1 MDQGNTSI
9 LDKSNIFWISDI
21 MSSHPHTTRLLP
33 VLALLLA
40 APVLAAGDAPPG
52 ETGNAV
58 STAPAELP
66 RAEVAYRTVPREYR
80 LDGIVEAVNR
90 TTVSAQT
97 QGQVQ
102 EILYDVD
109 DFVEKGEIIAR
120 LRDNEH
126 RARVAQAAAELK
138 SATAEL
144 SRARDEFAR
153 VEGLFRNKNVS
164 ESEMD
169 RAKAELAGAEA
180 RLDAAQAALEQAQE
194 QLRYTEIRAPY
205 SGIVTN
211 RHVEVGEIA
220 SPGQPVMTGISLEEL
235 RVTVDVPQSVIP
247 AVRKIGEVNVY
258 LPNGGAEGASA
269 DDVVQPERITVFPYA
284 DMGSNTFKVRLDLP
298 GDLEDLFPGMF
309 VKTGFV
315 TGKKQ
320 ELTVPKAAVV
330 YRSEV
335 TGVYVVDP
343 DGGVHFRQI
352 RVGRDH
358 GDALVVLS
366 GLTAGETV
374 ALDPIA
380 AGVALKA
387 QAKAKVGGAVD
398 G

>member
-1 MDQGNTSI
+1 MNR
-9 LDKSNIFWISDI
+9 NR
-21 MSSHPHTTRLLP
+21 PNPRL
-33 VLALLLA
+33 LLLA
-40 APVLAAGDAPPG
+40 LILAPPVLAADDRAPAAA
-52 ETGNAV
+52 ELDTTAV
-58 STAPAELP
+58 SH
-66 RAEVAYRTVPREYR
+66 RIVPREYR
-80 LDGIVEAVNR
+80 LDGVVEAVNR

-97 QGQVQ
+97 QGQVE

-109 DFVEKGEIIAR
+109 DFVEKGEVIAR

-126 RARVAQAAAELK
+126 RARVAQAAADLK
-138 SATAEL
+138 SASAEL
-144 SRARDEFAR
+144 SRARDEFSR
-153 VEGLFRNKNVS
+153 IEGLHRNKNVS

-169 RAKAELAGAEA
+169 RAAADLAGAEA

-194 QLRYTEIRAPY
+194 QLRYTQIRAPY
-205 SGIVTN
+205 SGLVTN
-211 RHVEVGEIA
+211 RHVELGEIA
-220 SPGQPVMTGISLEEL
+220 SPGQPVMSGISLEEL

-247 AVRKIGEVNVY
+247 AVREIGEVNVY
-258 LPNGGAEGASA
+258 LPNGAEDAA
-269 DDVVQPERITVFPYA
+269 VVQPERITVFPFA

-298 GDLEDLFPGMF
+298 AELENLFPGMF

-315 TGKKQ
+315 TGKKE

-335 TGVYVVDP
+335 TGVYVTDP
-343 DGGVHFRQI
+343 DRGVHFRQI

-366 GLTAGETV
+366 GLTPGETV

-387 QAKAKVGGAVD
+387 QARAKAGGGDD

>member
-1 MDQGNTSI
+1 MNAQI
-9 LDKSNIFWISDI
+9 LT
-21 MSSHPHTTRLLP
+21 PPL
-33 VLALLLA
+33 LALLLA
-40 APVLAAGDAPPG
+40 APALADDAASAAAEI
-52 ETGNAV
+52 ETAQV
-58 STAPAELP
+58 SH
-66 RAEVAYRTVPREYR
+66 RTVPREYR
-80 LDGIVEAVNR
+80 LDGVVEAVNR

-97 QGQVQ
+97 QGQV
-102 EILYDVD
+102 EALFYDVD

-138 SATAEL
+138 SASTEV
-144 SRARDEFAR
+144 SRAQDDFAR
-153 VEGLFRNKNVS
+153 VEGLYRNKNVS

-169 RAKAELAGAEA
+169 RARAELASAEA
-180 RLDAAQAALEQAQE
+180 RMDAAQATLEQAQE
-194 QLRYTEIRAPY
+194 QLKYTEIRAPY

-211 RHVEVGEIA
+211 RHVELGEIA
-220 SPGQPVMTGISLEEL
+220 SPGQPVMSGISLEEL

-247 AVRKIGEVNVY
+247 AVRRLGEVNVY
-258 LPNGGAEGASA
+258 LPDADADADGGEAG
-269 DDVVQPERITVFPYA
+269 VVQPERITVFPFA

-298 GDLEDLFPGMF
+298 QQLENLFPGMF

-335 TGVYVVDP
+335 TGVYVVGA
-343 DGGVHFRQI
+343 DGDVRFRQI
-352 RVGRDH
+352 RVGRDY
-358 GDALVVLS
+358 GDVLVLLS
-366 GLTAGETV
+366 GLTAGERV

-387 QAKAKVGGAVD
+387 QARARVEGGD
-398 G
+398 NG

>member
-1 MDQGNTSI
+1 
-9 LDKSNIFWISDI
+9 
-21 MSSHPHTTRLLP
+21 
-33 VLALLLA
+33 
-40 APVLAAGDAPPG
+40 
-52 ETGNAV
+52 
-58 STAPAELP
+58 
-66 RAEVAYRTVPREYR
+66 
-80 LDGIVEAVNR
+80 VE
-90 TTVSAQT
+90 
-97 QGQVQ
+97 

-109 DFVEKGEIIAR
+109 DFVEKGEVIAR

-138 SATAEL
+138 SASAEL
-144 SRARDEFAR
+144 SRAQDEFAR
-153 VEGLFRNKNVS
+153 IEGLHRNKNVS

-169 RAKAELAGAEA
+169 RAAADLAGAEA

-194 QLRYTEIRAPY
+194 QLRYTQIRAPY

-211 RHVEVGEIA
+211 RHVELGEIA
-220 SPGQPVMTGISLEEL
+220 SPGQPVMSGISLEEL

-247 AVRKIGEVNVY
+247 AVRKLGEVNVY
-258 LPNGGAEGASA
+258 LPNGGDEAE
-269 DDVVQPERITVFPYA
+269 VVQPERITVFPFA

-298 GDLEDLFPGMF
+298 GELENLFPGMF

-315 TGKKQ
+315 TGKKE

-343 DGGVHFRQI
+343 DRGVHLRQI

-366 GLTAGETV
+366 GLTAGEAV

-387 QAKAKVGGAVD
+387 RARARAQAGSGQD